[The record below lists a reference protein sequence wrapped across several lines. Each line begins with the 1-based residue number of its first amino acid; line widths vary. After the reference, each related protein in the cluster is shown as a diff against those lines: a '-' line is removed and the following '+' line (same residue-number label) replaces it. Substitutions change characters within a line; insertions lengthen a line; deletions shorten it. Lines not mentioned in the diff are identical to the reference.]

1 MSQLP
6 LGEIYEETSGR
17 IVGLLRS
24 FAEGDPSPVVFP
36 PARRGPFTTW

>member
-24 FAEGDPSPVVFP
+24 FAEGDPSPVCV
-36 PARRGPFTTW
+36 PACPAWTVTTW